1 MLKKVVLAL
10 AAVSMMVPAQ
20 AQNYTPV
27 NLEKKSIAPD
37 NEQIK
42 CLAKNIYFE
51 AGGESHAGKIAV
63 ASVVINRTKSKKF
76 PGTPC
81 AVIHQRGQ
89 FSWVPRK
96 PSIKSKSLYENC
108 LTIARDVYYNKVRDN
123 TAGALFFHATHARP
137 GWSNTKS
144 RTTKIGGHVFYR

>member
-1 MLKKVVLAL
+1 MLKKVFAAL
-10 AAVSMMVPAQ
+10 TCATMVVPVQ
-20 AQNYTPV
+20 AQNYTPI

-37 NEQIK
+37 NEQVRCI
-42 CLAKNIYFE
+42 ARNIYFE
-51 AGGESHAGKIAV
+51 AGGEPHAGKVAV

-76 PGTPC
+76 PSTAC

-96 PSIKSKSLYENC
+96 PAIKSNSLYEKC

-137 GWSNTKS
+137 GWSNKKS
-144 RTTKIGGHVFYR
+144 RTTRIGGHVFYR